1 MANTSKKKTV
11 KKAVP
16 KASAS
21 AKKGPVKAKAVKKA
35 PRPVIKATAKKATP
49 VKKKVPVAAVKK
61 LQKPAAKKAAP
72 VKKPV
77 VPAKKAAAP
86 AKPVKPVPVAK
97 AAPAKKPV
105 APAKPAPPAKTAP
118 AQKTAAPAV
127 TNNSTPPAAPPAA
140 KPKRRQQHVVQEIDP
155 DIPVIH
161 LDKPPADL
169 KDSISR
175 VIRKKLHPG
184 EKRLLKTETINPHII
199 KDKPL
204 EPLKKQKPEP
214 KGKYVMEYI
223 LHAPVTLLYDFLTTP
238 NGMAEWFADGVDL
251 KNDTYT
257 FDWDG
262 AKQQAVII
270 SAKLDSSIRLHWLD
284 KPEGTY
290 FEFQINADEL
300 TGEIQLLVTDFGES
314 DDDIITSRRLWEAQI
329 QRLLKAMGSY

>member
-11 KKAVP
+11 KKAAP
-16 KASAS
+16 KAIAKAS
-21 AKKGPVKAKAVKKA
+21 KAKAPVKTNAVKKA
-35 PRPVIKATAKKATP
+35 ARPVIKATAKKATP
-49 VKKKVPVAAVKK
+49 IKKKVQPVA
-61 LQKPAAKKAAP
+61 AAKKAAP
-72 VKKPV
+72 AKTVK
-77 VPAKKAAAP
+77 P
-86 AKPVKPVPVAK
+86 AKPVAVPSKAKVVAK
-97 AAPAKKPV
+97 TAPAKKV
-105 APAKPAPPAKTAP
+105 APPAKPAPVAKTPPAKPAPAAKTAP
-118 AQKTAAPAV
+118 AKPDAQKP
-127 TNNSTPPAAPPAA
+127 APPAA
-140 KPKRRQQHVVQEIDP
+140 KNGNPPTKRSRQQHVVQVIDP

-204 EPLKKQKPEP
+204 EPLKKPKPEP
-214 KGKYVMEYI
+214 KGKYTMEYI

-262 AKQQAVII
+262 AKQQAVIV
-270 SAKLDSSIRLHWLD
+270 SAKLDNSIRLHWLD

-314 DDDIITSRRLWEAQI
+314 EDDIITSRRLWEAQI